1 MGPRQ
6 RPLDI
11 LKAAYDAVLIR
22 NEKAELSIRGGA
34 EEDPRGGEYISNINL
49 PGYWSVYYFGDTEEK
64 PLGLVMYQADL
75 ALGDL
80 AFGRGDSAWSLSRRI
95 AGYHSLPEMFPGAYA
110 KHPNSDSNCTTTR
123 IFLDVSAVPQSLR
136 DGPVA
141 PDRPDPAYTRLL
153 AADYVTKS

>member
-1 MGPRQ
+1 MKAKCCVGTGGVLVLAADGKEFKFAGL
-6 RPLDI
+6 PLDI

-80 AFGRGDSAWSLSRRI
+80 AFGQGELTRGRCQ
-95 AGYHSLPEMFPGAYA
+95 GG
-110 KHPNSDSNCTTTR
+110 
-123 IFLDVSAVPQSLR
+123 
-136 DGPVA
+136 
-141 PDRPDPAYTRLL
+141 
-153 AADYVTKS
+153 